1 VSRLTLGIFALST
14 FCALPALGAVS
25 PEKAELLGGEQLTPA
40 GAPRAGSEDGVIP
53 EWDGGIEEPPPHVDG
68 YDGPGDFHP
77 DPYAGDDPRFTVTAD
92 NMDDYS
98 EYLTQGT
105 QALLETYPET
115 YELKVYPSRRSAAM
129 PDWVAENTRE
139 NATEATLVAN
149 GDGIDGAYGGIPFPI
164 LHRTNEDHAMQ
175 AIWNHKT
182 SWRGI
187 NVNRRSGEA
196 VVEADGSYSLVISE
210 QDVFYNFYNPEGS
223 EETLDN
229 TLFYYLSETKSPARL
244 SGGAVLIH
252 ESLNQVKEPRK
263 AWGYNPGQRRV
274 RRAPNLAYDSPVA
287 AAGNLRAADETDLFN
302 GALDRYNWEYRGIKE
317 YFIPYNN
324 YRIAQEDVTYDQILM
339 PHHTNPDLQRW
350 ERQRVH
356 VVVANLKEGQRHIFS
371 KRVFYIDADSW
382 KVVSVDQY
390 DSRGELWR
398 VSQAMLKNFYEV
410 PTVWTAMDIFHDL
423 QSNRYHVQGLDTEEG
438 ETRVI
443 TDDIPSER
451 YFTPRAVRRR
461 GR

>member
-1 VSRLTLGIFALST
+1 
-14 FCALPALGAVS
+14 
-25 PEKAELLGGEQLTPA
+25 
-40 GAPRAGSEDGVIP
+40 
-53 EWDGGIEEPPPHVDG
+53 
-68 YDGPGDFHP
+68 
-77 DPYAGDDPRFTVTAD
+77 
-92 NMDDYS
+92 
-98 EYLTQGT
+98 
-105 QALLETYPET
+105 
-115 YELKVYPSRRSAAM
+115 
-129 PDWVAENTRE
+129 
-139 NATEATLVAN
+139 
-149 GDGIDGAYGGIPFPI
+149 
-164 LHRTNEDHAMQ
+164 MQ

-317 YFIPYNN
+317 G
-324 YRIAQEDVTYDQILM
+324 IL
-339 PHHTNPDLQRW
+339 HSL
-350 ERQRVH
+350 
-356 VVVANLKEGQRHIFS
+356 
-371 KRVFYIDADSW
+371 
-382 KVVSVDQY
+382 
-390 DSRGELWR
+390 
-398 VSQAMLKNFYEV
+398 
-410 PTVWTAMDIFHDL
+410 
-423 QSNRYHVQGLDTEEG
+423 
-438 ETRVI
+438 
-443 TDDIPSER
+443 
-451 YFTPRAVRRR
+451 
-461 GR
+461 